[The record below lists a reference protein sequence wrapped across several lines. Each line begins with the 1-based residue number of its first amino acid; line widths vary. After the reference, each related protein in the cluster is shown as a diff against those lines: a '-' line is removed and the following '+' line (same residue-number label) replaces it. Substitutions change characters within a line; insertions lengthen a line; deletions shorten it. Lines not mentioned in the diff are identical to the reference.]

1 MGILNNFEN
10 YTDKDCNVKGKAG
23 RDGIGFKLTGDGNYD
38 IDGKRLT
45 NLAESVDDND
55 AVSLKVLKEH
65 TQVSQNNYHLQPSFK
80 IYKEFGDKSQLTV
93 GVYPKTPSNHFFNNH
108 KTHHDPYNVD
118 KEADDTGF
126 GGQAWS
132 SMKLKGNQLE
142 SGSYTVIFEIF
153 VLGSSGSFLVDDTII
168 YHVYGDSH
176 YSITTFN
183 SNKINGQYTRSMIQ
197 FTTDGGAGADDGIKF
212 QIKYFGS
219 QYNNNIKF
227 LFYSRV
233 IKGSQSTS
241 FDHAIFNV
249 SDVQDNHEIL
259 YFENLNLNGNLI
271 NGLGNP
277 VDNNDATNKTY
288 VDSEIAKL
296 PQPDT
301 DVLKLDG
308 SKAMTGNLDMGNKNI
323 TNTNK
328 ITTRAIDLSG
338 PIDMF
343 NNRIIGVRD
352 GIYDKHAVNKQQLDA
367 VENSKADKTQL
378 TNYLLRDGNNTMT
391 GDLDIDE
398 HHILSVKNLTDHK
411 VDDAYSDIV
420 KDLKSVVNKEY
431 LNQNFLKI
439 NGNYFDLNQKV
450 IKNSAPHDD
459 GSYDNN
465 TLVSKAFVDA
475 EIAKLPKPDIDVLK
489 LDGSRAM
496 QGNLMMNNNNIKNLK
511 DPVDNQDAGTKKY
524 IDDEITKIPTV
535 YANTFYK
542 KGEDILVSKQ
552 KKITFEIDPLNS
564 LPLNTYV
571 MNMNRYGIEKC
582 GPIKM
587 DDQGNSNLDMNDS
600 SIINIGGIEMKND
613 NDSELDMKNNKIVN
627 AGKLEMVNDND
638 SEINMNDNII
648 KNVGDPL
655 AAKDACNKRYVDVVG
670 SNYLKKDGTS
680 SMGGNLKMQDNRII
694 YLADPVN
701 IKDAANKKYV
711 DNKIKESEEGSI
723 EVVQQE
729 NVFKKV
735 MDDDE
740 FKEDDNDIHK
750 VGVRNK
756 NFHLV
761 NKKTY
766 EFNIDYDSSLGY
778 YSTRLSIDLIYL
790 PVGSYT
796 MVYEMYIDNG
806 ITVDEIDAT
815 SGTLTVGKINSKING
830 TKTRSI
836 INFTKYTISS
846 GFDDLDIDIKLKG
859 KTDPQTTI
867 NVVVYGVKGQV
878 NNVSVNLWDRFYFY
892 DNTSI
897 KFELPVDMNQ
907 KDITGVNKI
916 TTKNLDVHSQIDMK
930 GNKII
935 GVDDG
940 TSNNDA
946 VNKIQLDAVIAQLN
960 ININTLNNLIKTN
973 KDNITTIN
981 TNDGY
986 YYFTDQL
993 KHKNRSFV
1001 KFPPNINKYPFGL
1014 GRDQFRFRI
1023 LLDGYYHII
1032 YTDFYKSNGQF
1043 QVHDITNGN
1052 DLFVMN
1058 LSKQS
1063 NWTPITINAIVPITV
1078 DNGFKHAD
1086 IQLKFGVFDNALFN
1100 GSGYSSFYIRYLHA

>member
-1 MGILNNFEN
+1 MSYSNGILSSPSA
-10 YTDKDCNVKGKAG
+10 KGQPGPPGKPG
-23 RDGIGFKLTGDGNYD
+23 VPGVGYKLTADGNFD
-38 IDGKRLT
+38 IDTKRLT

-93 GVYPKTPSNHFFNNH
+93 GKTPNTSSTHFFNNH
-108 KTHHDPYNVD
+108 KTHHDPYIVD
-118 KEADDTGF
+118 KEGYDTGF
-126 GGQAWS
+126 SGQAWS
-132 SMKLKGNQLE
+132 SMKLKGNKLE

-153 VLGSSGSFLVDDTII
+153 VIGTSGGFLVDDTII
-168 YHVYGDSH
+168 YHVNGDSH

-197 FTTDGGAGADDGIKF
+197 FTTDGGAGVDDGIKF

-219 QYNNNIKF
+219 QYNKNIKF

-241 FDHAIFNV
+241 FNHAIFNV
-249 SDVQDNHEIL
+249 SDVDDNHEIL

-288 VDSEIAKL
+288 VDIKNAQQDIAIADKASKSYVDNQIANVQINTTPLL
-296 PQPDT
+296 PR
-301 DVLKLDG
+301 DG
-308 SKAMTGNLDMGNKNI
+308 S
-323 TNTNK
+323 
-328 ITTRAIDLSG
+328 RS
-338 PIDMF
+338 
-343 NNRIIGVRD
+343 
-352 GIYDKHAVNKQQLDA
+352 
-367 VENSKADKTQL
+367 
-378 TNYLLRDGNNTMT
+378 MT

-439 NGNYFDLNQKV
+439 KGNYFDLNQKV

-475 EIAKLPKPDIDVLK
+475 EIAKLPKPDTDVLK
-489 LDGSRAM
+489 LDGSKAM
-496 QGNLMMNNNNIKNLK
+496 TGNLDMGMKNILNVDTLNDYTNNSEKDRDLKSVVNKRYLNTHFLKIIGKGDNDFNLGGQIIKNCEPYYDGLF
-511 DPVDNQDAGTKKY
+511 DDNS
-524 IDDEITKIPTV
+524 
-535 YANTFYK
+535 
-542 KGEDILVSKQ
+542 LVSKAFVDA
-552 KKITFEIDPLNS
+552 KIAK
-564 LPLNTYV
+564 LPKPATDVLKTDGSKA
-571 MNMNRYGIEKC
+571 MNG
-582 GPIKM
+582 
-587 DDQGNSNLDMNDS
+587 NLDMANN
-600 SIINIGGIEMKND
+600 SIINLKEPGAS
-613 NDSELDMKNNKIVN
+613 DSNHAASVKFVNTIVN
-627 AGKLEMVNDND
+627 NSESGMINLIND
-638 SEINMNDNII
+638 
-648 KNVGDPL
+648 
-655 AAKDACNKRYVDVVG
+655 
-670 SNYLKKDGTS
+670 
-680 SMGGNLKMQDNRII
+680 
-694 YLADPVN
+694 
-701 IKDAANKKYV
+701 
-711 DNKIKESEEGSI
+711 KIKKSEEGSI
-723 EVVQQE
+723 EAVQQE

-740 FKEDDNDIHK
+740 FKEDDSDIHK

-766 EFNIDYDSSLGY
+766 EFKIDYDSSLGY

-806 ITVDEIDAT
+806 ITVDEIDST
-815 SGTLTVGKINSKING
+815 SGTLVVGKINSKING

-836 INFTKYTISS
+836 INFTKYTISP

-878 NNVSVNLWDRFYFY
+878 NNVSVNLWDRFYYY

-907 KDITGVNKI
+907 KNITGVNKI

-935 GVDDG
+935 GVGDG

-946 VNKIQLDAVIAQLN
+946 VNKIQLDAKVATVNNKITKIRN
-960 ININTLNNLIKTN
+960 DINTILNSLTKL
-973 KDNITTIN
+973 K
-981 TNDGY
+981 Y

-993 KHKNRSFV
+993 KHKHANTV
-1001 KFPPNINKYPFGL
+1001 KFPAINSHPFSAVNNSEFL
-1014 GRDQFRFRI
+1014 KI
-1023 LLDGYYHII
+1023 ELDGHYQII
-1032 YTDFYKSNGQF
+1032 YTDFVANDAQF
-1043 QVHDITNGN
+1043 IIHDDTNGN
-1052 DLFVMN
+1052 DLFVTN
-1058 LSKQS
+1058 INSGRS
-1063 NWTPITINAIVPITV
+1063 WIPITINTVIPITV
-1078 DNGFKHAD
+1078 DNGFNYARIKLY
-1086 IQLKFGVFDNALFN
+1086 LKNTRNTNAIFHGTDN
-1100 GSGYSSFYIRYLHA
+1100 STFYIKYLHT

>member
-1 MGILNNFEN
+1 MKKYNLIILMSYSNGLLSSPTTSSTHGPPGPPGVG
-10 YTDKDCNVKGKAG
+10 Y
-23 RDGIGFKLTGDGNYD
+23 KLTADGNFD
-38 IDGKRLT
+38 IDTKRLT
-45 NLAESVDDND
+45 NVAESVDDND

-65 TQVSQNNYHLQPSFK
+65 TQISQNNYHLQPSFK
-80 IYKEFGDKSQLTV
+80 IYKEFGNKSQLTV
-93 GVYPKTPSNHFFNNH
+93 GSPPNTPSNHFFNNH
-108 KTHHDPYNVD
+108 KAHHDPYIVD

-126 GGQAWS
+126 SGEAWS

-153 VLGSSGSFLVDDTII
+153 VISPKNLFLSDDTII

-197 FTTDGGAGADDGIKF
+197 FTTDGGAGVDDGIKF

-219 QYNNNIKF
+219 QYNKNIKF

-241 FDHAIFNV
+241 FDHDIFNV
-249 SDVQDNHEIL
+249 SDVDDNHEIL

-271 NGLGNP
+271 NGLGDP
-277 VDNNDATNKTY
+277 VDNNDAANKTY
-288 VDSEIAKL
+288 VGIKNAQQDIAIADKASKSYVDNQIANVQIDTTPLL
-296 PQPDT
+296 PR
-301 DVLKLDG
+301 DG
-308 SKAMTGNLDMGNKNI
+308 SKTMTGNLDM
-323 TNTNK
+323 
-328 ITTRAIDLSG
+328 
-338 PIDMF
+338 
-343 NNRIIGVRD
+343 
-352 GIYDKHAVNKQQLDA
+352 
-367 VENSKADKTQL
+367 
-378 TNYLLRDGNNTMT
+378 
-391 GDLDIDE
+391 DE

-439 NGNYFDLNQKV
+439 KGNDYDLYQRV

-475 EIAKLPKPDIDVLK
+475 EISKLPKPDTDVLK
-489 LDGSRAM
+489 LDGSKAM
-496 QGNLMMNNNNIKNLK
+496 TGDLDMGMKKILNIDTLNDYTNNSEKDRDLKSAVNKEYLNTHFLKIMGKGDYDFNLGGQIIKNCEPYYDGLF
-511 DPVDNQDAGTKKY
+511 DDNS
-524 IDDEITKIPTV
+524 
-535 YANTFYK
+535 
-542 KGEDILVSKQ
+542 LVSKAFVDA
-552 KKITFEIDPLNS
+552 KIAK
-564 LPLNTYV
+564 LPKPATDVLKTDGSKA
-571 MNMNRYGIEKC
+571 MNG
-582 GPIKM
+582 
-587 DDQGNSNLDMNDS
+587 NLDMANN
-600 SIINIGGIEMKND
+600 SIINLKEPGAS
-613 NDSELDMKNNKIVN
+613 DSNHAASVKFVNTIVN
-627 AGKLEMVNDND
+627 NSESGMINLIND
-638 SEINMNDNII
+638 
-648 KNVGDPL
+648 
-655 AAKDACNKRYVDVVG
+655 
-670 SNYLKKDGTS
+670 
-680 SMGGNLKMQDNRII
+680 
-694 YLADPVN
+694 
-701 IKDAANKKYV
+701 
-711 DNKIKESEEGSI
+711 KIKKSEEGSI

-740 FKEDDNDIHK
+740 FKEDDSDIHK

-766 EFNIDYDSSLGY
+766 EFKIDYDSSLGY

-806 ITVDEIDAT
+806 ITVDEIDST
-815 SGTLTVGKINSKING
+815 SGTLVVGKINSKIDG

-836 INFTKYTISS
+836 IHFNKYTISP

-878 NNVSVNLWDRFYFY
+878 NNVSVNLWDRFYYY

-916 TTKNLDVHSQIDMK
+916 TTTNLDVHSQIDMK

-935 GVDDG
+935 GVGDG

-960 ININTLNNLIKTN
+960 MNINTLNNLIKTN
-973 KDNITTIN
+973 KNNITTIN
-981 TNDGY
+981 TNDGC
-986 YYFTDQL
+986 YYFTDDL
-993 KHKNRSFV
+993 KHNNSQV
-1001 KFPPNINKYPFGL
+1001 VNFPEINKYPFSSNNSSEFL
-1014 GRDQFRFRI
+1014 RI
-1023 LLDGYYHII
+1023 TLDGNYQII
-1032 YTDFYKSNGQF
+1032 YTDFYKKSTK
-1043 QVHDITNGN
+1043 VLIYE
-1052 DLFVMN
+1052 
-1058 LSKQS
+1058 
-1063 NWTPITINAIVPITV
+1063 TPR
-1078 DNGFKHAD
+1078 KY
-1086 IQLKFGVFDNALFN
+1086 VF
-1100 GSGYSSFYIRYLHA
+1100 

>member
-1 MGILNNFEN
+1 MGILNNFEK
-10 YTDKDCNVKGKAG
+10 YTNKDCNVRGQAG

-80 IYKEFGDKSQLTV
+80 IYKDFGDKSQLTV
-93 GVYPKTPSNHFFNNH
+93 GTPPNTPSNHFFNNH
-108 KTHHDPYNVD
+108 KAHHDPYIVD

-126 GGQAWS
+126 SGEAWS

-153 VLGSSGSFLVDDTII
+153 VIGPNNRFRVDDTII
-168 YHVYGDSH
+168 YHVNGDSH

-197 FTTDGGAGADDGIKF
+197 FTTDGEAGVDDGIKF

-219 QYNNNIKF
+219 QYNKNIKF

-249 SDVQDNHEIL
+249 SDVKNNHTIL

-288 VDSEIAKL
+288 VDIKNAQQNIAIADKASKSYVDNQIANVKIDTTPLL
-296 PQPDT
+296 PR
-301 DVLKLDG
+301 DG
-308 SKAMTGNLDMGNKNI
+308 SRSMTDDLDMN
-323 TNTNK
+323 
-328 ITTRAIDLSG
+328 
-338 PIDMF
+338 
-343 NNRIIGVRD
+343 
-352 GIYDKHAVNKQQLDA
+352 
-367 VENSKADKTQL
+367 EN
-378 TNYLLRDGNNTMT
+378 
-391 GDLDIDE
+391 
-398 HHILSVKNLTDHK
+398 HILSVKNITDHK

-439 NGNYFDLNQKV
+439 KGNYFDLNQKV

-475 EIAKLPKPDIDVLK
+475 EFAKLPKPDTDVLK
-489 LDGSRAM
+489 LDGSKAMTGNLDMGMKNILNVDTLNDYTNNSEKDRDLKSVVNKRYLNTHFLKIMGKGDNDFNLGGQIIKNCEPYYDGLFDDNSLVSKAFVDAEMAKLSNMNFLKLDGSKAM
-496 QGNLMMNNNNIKNLK
+496 QGNLYMNNNKIKNLT

-524 IDDEITKIPTV
+524 IDAEIAKIPVVDTS
-535 YANTFYK
+535 
-542 KGEDILVSKQ
+542 GL
-552 KKITFEIDPLNS
+552 
-564 LPLNTYV
+564 LPLDGSKA
-571 MNMNRYGIEKC
+571 MAGDINMAN
-582 GPIKM
+582 
-587 DDQGNSNLDMNDS
+587 N
-600 SIINIGGIEMKND
+600 SIINLKEPGAS
-613 NDSELDMKNNKIVN
+613 DSNHAASVKFVNTIVN
-627 AGKLEMVNDND
+627 N
-638 SEINMNDNII
+638 SE
-648 KNVGDPL
+648 
-655 AAKDACNKRYVDVVG
+655 
-670 SNYLKKDGTS
+670 S
-680 SMGGNLKMQDNRII
+680 SMINLIN
-694 YLADPVN
+694 
-701 IKDAANKKYV
+701 
-711 DNKIKESEEGSI
+711 NKIKESEEGSI

-740 FKEDDNDIHK
+740 FKEDDSDIHK

-766 EFNIDYDSSLGY
+766 EFKIDYDSSLGY

-806 ITVDEIDAT
+806 ITVDEIDST
-815 SGTLTVGKINSKING
+815 SGTLVVGKINSKING

-836 INFTKYTISS
+836 INFTKYTISP

-878 NNVSVNLWDRFYFY
+878 NNVSVNLWDRFYYY

-916 TTKNLDVHSQIDMK
+916 TTTNLDVHGQIDMK

-935 GVDDG
+935 GVGDG

-946 VNKIQLDAVIAQLN
+946 VNKIQLDAKVATVNNKITQINKSLNDILTQL
-960 ININTLNNLIKTN
+960 TYFL
-973 KDNITTIN
+973 
-981 TNDGY
+981 
-986 YYFTDQL
+986 FTDQL
-993 KHKNRSFV
+993 IHKNHNTVIFPSSLNKPPFRSV
-1001 KFPPNINKYPFGL
+1001 RGNYDKLRISLSGKYL
-1014 GRDQFRFRI
+1014 VS
-1023 LLDGYYHII
+1023 
-1032 YTDFYKSNGQF
+1032 YTDSYKNAGQF
-1043 QVHDITNGN
+1043 QIYDDTNSVYPFVIYLSNTQQFTEFAISAVINIQTNNGYGHSDIKLRVVKVN
-1052 DLFVMN
+1052 
-1058 LSKQS
+1058 SKDPNPLLAGARKS
-1063 NWTPITINAIVPITV
+1063 T
-1078 DNGFKHAD
+1078 
-1086 IQLKFGVFDNALFN
+1086 
-1100 GSGYSSFYIRYLHA
+1100 FYIKYLHA